1 MLTRPQNGW
10 VRGVTWVS
18 PGRALLAPEVRKRE
32 IPSIVAEATTI
43 QFQTPLPTGTM
54 QVLAAAMRERPEV
67 GLYLYAYGGWGPLDG
82 SLSFL
87 AGFEH
92 LRSLSLALEEL
103 PGFEGLERFT
113 ELRELSL
120 RLRSGR
126 RVSLAPLAA
135 LNRLTRLSLELHGTD
150 MDALARLPSLRR
162 LWMSAAKGT
171 IEPLADH
178 PGLERLQLH
187 YGTEREL
194 SPLTTCTGL
203 RDLSIWCI
211 TRLDA
216 DDLRAVGEIPKL
228 DALML
233 GALRNVESLEPLASG
248 GTALRF
254 LELERLPS
262 LKTLAPL
269 ARLRG
274 LRACTIFDSV
284 PADRSLE
291 PLRDAPQL
299 EEVAIGGD
307 KRFPKPEVEA
317 LAAAFSSRR
326 ISYRNEIN
334 IGPDDVPRLRWRGLF
349 SYVDAVRSDDS

>member
-1 MLTRPQNGW
+1 
-10 VRGVTWVS
+10 VTWVS
-18 PGRALLAPEVRKRE
+18 PGRALLAPDLRE
-32 IPSIVAEATTI
+32 RDIPSIVADATTI
-43 QFQTPLPTGTM
+43 QFQTPLPVRTM
-54 QVLAAAMRERPEV
+54 QALASAMNERPEV
-67 GLYLYAYGGWGPLDG
+67 GLYLYAYGGWGRLDG
-82 SLSFL
+82 PLSFL

-92 LRSLSLALEEL
+92 LCSLSLALEEL
-103 PGFEGLERFT
+103 TGFEGLERFT
-113 ELRELSL
+113 ELREVDL
-120 RLRSGR
+120 RLRSGK
-126 RVSLAPLAA
+126 RVSLAPLAS
-135 LNRLTRLSLELHGTD
+135 LTRLTRLSLELTATD
-150 MDALARLPSLRR
+150 IDALAHLPNLRH
-162 LWMSAAKGT
+162 LWMSAAKGA

-187 YGTEREL
+187 HGTERDL
-194 SPLTTCTGL
+194 SPLITCARL

-216 DDLRAVGEIPKL
+216 DDLRAVGEIPNL

-248 GTALRF
+248 GTLLRF

-284 PADRSLE
+284 PADRSLA
-291 PLRDAPQL
+291 PLREALQL

-307 KRFPKPEVEA
+307 KRFPKDEVDA
-317 LAAAFSSRR
+317 LAAAFATRR
-326 ISYRNEIN
+326 LSGHGVS

-349 SYVDAVRSDDS
+349 SYVDAARRDDL